1 MRPVQLDLAGFGSF
15 REPAVLDLADADY
28 FALVGPTGAGK
39 STLIDALTFA
49 LFGSVPR
56 WNNRAT
62 VHLALAPTAARGTVR
77 LVFDVAGARYVVAR
91 ELRRAARGGVSVR
104 NARFER
110 LVDPAGAGEPGEPTE
125 VLAAGAPAV
134 TAAVEE
140 LLGLTFEH
148 FCTCVVLPQGEFAEF
163 LRAKPSERQ
172 AILTRLLGLGVYDT
186 IRAAAN
192 ARASDQRQRADV
204 FAEQLAGYADATAA
218 AETAAADRVGA
229 LTRLA
234 AEVAGA
240 LAELAGLDTAAA
252 QAAAETARL
261 AAERDRLAAVR
272 PPAGLAD
279 LAGRLRAARAAD
291 TDARER
297 RQEAERADSVARE
310 QLAAAAPRGPL
321 DRSARDHAELA
332 DLLATR
338 PTAGTEQAAA
348 DTALAAAAAALEE
361 ARDGLATA
369 RAAERAAERAADLAA
384 AETGRLGSE
393 LDLLAGVRA
402 PGGLAALTGRL
413 REAEAVRAAAV
424 EYREAAERADTA
436 VRAERAAAPPRG
448 PLERA
453 LRDHERLAELSA
465 GQAGAAA
472 AHGEARAALDRANA
486 ALEAARHAR
495 QRAAGVRDEAAR
507 ADLAAALRPHLVVGE
522 DCLVCARPV
531 ATLPPA
537 LPAAGLGVADEA
549 VAAAEHELAACTAQA
564 HAATR
569 AALES
574 EAHLTDLDNRVE
586 ELRRGLTDAPDARHA
601 AALLADVERLDGDV
615 ARADLAL
622 RRARDAAAAADA
634 AVTRSRD
641 EAAGAR
647 RALDA
652 VRDPLVFLGAPA
664 LPDGDLEAAWATLV
678 TWAAGLAR
686 DRAGQRD
693 AAAGRSAA
701 AAGSL
706 AAARQA
712 LALASA
718 GQARADEERIAAAR
732 AQQRAATR
740 IATLDD
746 RTEALRAALAGAPT
760 AAAVAAAL
768 AELDRLAATADR
780 ADQRLRAARAE
791 ADDAERAFERA
802 RDALGAA
809 GVALAAARDGLVPLG
824 APVVDGEDVL
834 AGWTVLADWSRGQVT
849 ARERLLAEAAAEAEA
864 ARRRHEEADRA
875 LGERLATHD
884 LPPGP
889 GPGPGSGS
897 GSGSRTADGASV
909 VVADGLAGARAE
921 LARVVER
928 RAEAARLAAEVAAAR
943 EADQIAR
950 QLGQLLRSDRFP
962 RWMVAAALDIL
973 VEEASVTLSELSGG
987 QFELTHEE
995 GEFLVV
1001 DHADA
1006 DSRRPVRTLSGGETF
1021 QASLALAL
1029 ALSSQLRAMAAGGAA
1044 SLDSLFLD
1052 EGFGTLDEATLDVVA
1067 STLESLASGGG
1078 RMVGLVTHVQ
1088 ALAERVPVRFAVNR
1102 DQRTST
1108 VVRERT

>member
-15 REPAVLDLADADY
+15 REPAVLDLTDADY

-77 LVFDVAGARYVVAR
+77 LVFDAAGARYVVAR
-91 ELRRAARGGVSVR
+91 ELRRSARGGVTVR

-110 LVDPAGAGEPGEPTE
+110 LADPSGAGGPGEPTE

-204 FAEQLAGYADATAA
+204 LAEQLAGYSDATAA
-218 AETAAADRVGA
+218 AEATAADQVDA

-234 AEVAGA
+234 AEVAAA
-240 LAELAGLDTAAA
+240 LAELAWLDTAAA
-252 QAAAETARL
+252 DAAAQVTRL

-272 PPAGLAD
+272 PPDGLAD
-279 LAGRLRAARAAD
+279 LTGRLHAARAAAA
-291 TDARER
+291 DARRHRE
-297 RQEAERADSVARE
+297 EAERADSTARE
-310 QLAAAAPRGPL
+310 RLAAAPSRGPL
-321 DRSARDHAELA
+321 DRYAHDHEALA
-332 DLLATR
+332 GLLAAR
-338 PTAGTEQAAA
+338 PEAVTEQTAAGA
-348 DTALAAAAAALEE
+348 ALAAADAALAQ
-361 ARDGLATA
+361 ARGGLASATTT
-369 RAAERAAERAADLAA
+369 ERAAEQTAEAAA
-384 AETGRLGSE
+384 AEMSRLEAE
-393 LDLLAGVRA
+393 LGLLAGVR
-402 PGGLAALTGRL
+402 PPVGLAALTDRL
-413 REAEAVRAAAV
+413 RGAEAARAEAVER
-424 EYREAAERADTA
+424 REAAERADTA
-436 VRAERAAAPPRG
+436 VREERAAAPPRG

-453 LRDHERLAELSA
+453 LRDHELLAELLT

-472 AHGEARAALDRANA
+472 AHAAARDALGRAETALDT
-486 ALEAARHAR
+486 ARHAR
-495 QRAAGVRDEAAR
+495 HRAAAARDTAAR
-507 ADLAAALRPHLVVGE
+507 ADLAAALRPHLAVGE
-522 DCLVCARPV
+522 DCPVCARPV
-531 ATLPPA
+531 ATLPPP
-537 LPAAGLGVADEA
+537 LPALGIGAADEA
-549 VAAAEHELAACTAQA
+549 VTAAEGEVAARTAEA
-564 HAATR
+564 TAATR

-574 EAHLTDLDNRVE
+574 EARLAELTKRVE
-586 ELRRGLTDAPDARHA
+586 ELRRALADAPDARRA
-601 AALLADVERLDGDV
+601 ADLLADVERLDGAV
-615 ARADLAL
+615 TGADLAL
-622 RRARDAAAAADA
+622 RQARDAAAAAETV
-634 AVTRSRD
+634 VTRCRD

-647 RALDA
+647 RALDTA
-652 VRDPLVFLGAPA
+652 RDPLVSLGAPGPA
-664 LPDGDLEAAWATLV
+664 GTDLEADWAALV

-693 AAAGRSAA
+693 AAAERSAA
-701 AAGSL
+701 AAASL

-712 LALASA
+712 LALATA

-740 IATLDD
+740 VATLDD
-746 RTEALRAALAGAPT
+746 QTEALRAALAGAPS
-760 AAAVAAAL
+760 AVEVAAAL
-768 AELDRLAATADR
+768 AELDRLTAAAGQ
-780 ADQRLRAARAE
+780 ADQRLRGARAE
-791 ADDAERAFERA
+791 VDAAERAFEQA

-809 GVALAAARDGLVPLG
+809 GAALAAARDGLVPLG
-824 APVVDGEDVL
+824 APAVDGEDVL
-834 AGWTVLADWSRGQVT
+834 AGWTELTDWSRAQAT
-849 ARERLLAEAAAEAEA
+849 ARDHLLTAATAEAEA
-864 ARRRHEEADRA
+864 TRRRRDDADTA
-875 LGERLATHD
+875 LGELLAAHD
-884 LPPGP
+884 LRPDGP
-889 GPGPGSGS
+889 EPDPAGGPAS
-897 GSGSRTADGASV
+897 AGASAA
-909 VVADGLAGARAE
+909 VAEGLARARAE

-928 RAEAARLAAEVAAAR
+928 RAEAARLTAEVATAR
-943 EADQIAR
+943 EADQVAR

-987 QFELTHEE
+987 QFELTHED
-995 GEFLVV
+995 GEFVVV

>member
-15 REPAVLDLADADY
+15 REPAVLDLTDADY

-77 LVFDVAGARYVVAR
+77 LVFDAAGARYVVAR
-91 ELRRAARGGVSVR
+91 ELRRAARGGVTVR

-110 LVDPAGAGEPGEPTE
+110 LVDPAGAGGPGEPTD

-204 FAEQLAGYADATAA
+204 LAEQLAGYADATAA
-218 AETAAADRVGA
+218 AEAAAAGRVGA

-234 AEVAGA
+234 AEVAAA
-240 LAELAGLDTAAA
+240 LAEVARLDTAAA
-252 QAAAETARL
+252 EAAARTARL
-261 AAERDRLAAVR
+261 GAERDQLAAVE
-272 PPAGLAD
+272 PPAGLVD
-279 LAGRLRAARAAD
+279 LTGRLRAARAAD
-291 TDARER
+291 ADARRR
-297 RQEAERADSVARE
+297 RQEAERADSAARGDR
-310 QLAAAAPRGPL
+310 AAAQPRAPL
-321 DRSARDHAELA
+321 DRYARDHRELA

-338 PTAGTEQAAA
+338 PAAVTEHAEADAALARA
-348 DTALAAAAAALEE
+348 DAELGAARAALAAA
-361 ARDGLATA
+361 T
-369 RAAERAAERAADLAA
+369 AAERDAEQAAVSAA
-384 AETGRLGSE
+384 AELSRLDSE
-393 LDLLAGVRA
+393 LGLLADVRA
-402 PGGLAALTGRL
+402 PAGLAALTGRL
-413 REAEAVRAAAV
+413 RGAEAARAEAL
-424 EYREAAERADTA
+424 ERREAAERADTA
-436 VRAERAAAPPRG
+436 VREERAAAPSRG

-453 LRDHERLAELSA
+453 LRDHELLVELLA
-465 GQAGAAA
+465 GQAAAAA
-472 AHGEARAALDRANA
+472 AHADVQAALGRADA
-486 ALEAARHAR
+486 ALEEARHTR
-495 QRAAGVRDEAAR
+495 HRAAGARDDAAR
-507 ADLAAALRPHLVVGE
+507 ADLAAALRPHLAVGE
-522 DCLVCARPV
+522 DCPVCARPV
-531 ATLPPA
+531 ATLPPP
-537 LPAAGLGVADEA
+537 LPAAGLGTADEA
-549 VAAAEHELAACTAQA
+549 VTAAEREVTARAAEAT
-564 HAATR
+564 AATR
-569 AALES
+569 AAAES
-574 EAHLTDLDNRVE
+574 EARLADLTRRVE
-586 ELRRGLTDAPDARHA
+586 ELRRAVADAPDARRA
-601 AALLADVERLDGDV
+601 AGLLADVERLDGAV

-622 RRARDAAAAADA
+622 RRARDAAAAADTV
-634 AVTRSRD
+634 VTRSRD
-641 EAAGAR
+641 GAAGAR

-652 VRDPLVFLGAPA
+652 VRDPLVSLGAPGLA
-664 LPDGDLEAAWATLV
+664 GTDLEADWATLV
-678 TWAAGLAR
+678 TWAAELAR
-686 DRAGQRD
+686 DRTGQRD
-693 AAAGRSAA
+693 AAAERSAA
-701 AAGSL
+701 ATASL

-718 GQARADEERIAAAR
+718 GQARADENRIAEAR

-740 IATLDD
+740 VATLDD
-746 RTEALRAALAGAPT
+746 RAEALRVVLASAPT
-760 AAAVAAAL
+760 AVEVAAAL
-768 AELDRLAATADR
+768 AELDRLAATADQ

-809 GVALAAARDGLVPLG
+809 GGALAAARDGLVPLG
-824 APVVDGEDVL
+824 APAVDSEDVL
-834 AGWTVLADWSRGQVT
+834 AGWTALTDWSRTQAT
-849 ARERLLAEAAAEAEA
+849 ARDRLLAAATAEAED
-864 ARRRHEEADRA
+864 ARRRHDEADTA
-875 LGERLATHD
+875 LVELLAAHD

-889 GPGPGSGS
+889 GSKA
-897 GSGSRTADGASV
+897 ADGASV
-909 VVADGLAGARAE
+909 AVADGLAGARAE

-928 RAEAARLAAEVAAAR
+928 RAEAGRLTAEVATAR
-943 EADQIAR
+943 EADHVAR

-987 QFELTHEE
+987 QFELTHED
-995 GEFLVV
+995 GEFVVV

-1044 SLDSLFLD
+1044 TLDSLFLD